1 MHYLGDSMAE
11 GVYGD
16 MLASFPE
23 LFQTVPYY
31 VREPKVGAGYNDPT
45 VSGYTD
51 VIIMADKTFIATL
64 GERAFRDDSADVLDY
79 GDREFLWASS
89 DTPLRVGYF
98 VFNMDENLMYRIISK
113 SDWERYGGFIRFGFE
128 VVQGTTS
135 EADRQTTGVI
145 KGKF

>member
-1 MHYLGDSMAE
+1 MTG
-11 GVYGD
+11 GVYGE
-16 MLASFPE
+16 MLAAFPE
-23 LFQTVPYY
+23 LFQSVPYY
-31 VREPKVGAGYNDPT
+31 VREPKVGAGYKDPS

-64 GERAFRDDSADVLDY
+64 GERALTTDSADVLDY
-79 GDREFLWASS
+79 GDKEFLWAYS

-98 VFNMDENLMYRIISK
+98 VFNTDENLMYRIVSK
-113 SDWERYGGFIRFGFE
+113 SDWERYGGFIRFEFE

-135 EADRQTTGVI
+135 TPDRESTKII

>member
-1 MHYLGDSMAE
+1 MAE
-11 GVYGD
+11 SVYGD
-16 MLASFPE
+16 MLAAFPE
-23 LFQTVPYY
+23 IFQTVPYY
-31 VREPKVGAGYNDPT
+31 IREPEVGGGYKDPS

-64 GERAFRDDSADVLDY
+64 GERAFSSDSSDVLDY

-98 VFNMDENLMYRIISK
+98 VFNPDANLMYRITSK
-113 SDWERYGGFIRFGFE
+113 ADWAQYGGFIRFGFE
-128 VVQGTTS
+128 IVQGQTS
-135 EADRQTTGVI
+135 EPDRQSASVI